1 MEYYIKN
8 LSKMSGVSTRTLRYY
23 DEIGLLKPTRINSS
37 NYRIYGKE
45 EVDKLQQIMF
55 YKELDIPL
63 EDIKKIFEDKDFS
76 SLKALESHLEA
87 LVDKRDR
94 LESLISTV
102 EKTISSEKGE
112 IEMTDNEKFEAFK
125 DNLIEENSKKY
136 GDEVIAKYG
145 EDSFKESN
153 KKFKNL
159 SKEDF
164 EKGEFLQ
171 KKLGE
176 KFSLAMDKN
185 DPTCNEAIEG
195 CKLHKQWLEVFAPY
209 KTISKEYHLGL
220 ANMYCED
227 ERFKKYYED
236 IKVGLAEFMREA
248 MENYYK

>member
-8 LSKMSGVSTRTLRYY
+8 LSKISGVSTRTLRYY
-23 DEIGLLKPTRINSS
+23 DEIGLLKPIRINSS
-37 NYRIYGKE
+37 NYRIYGQE

-63 EDIKKIFEDKDFS
+63 EDIKKIFEDNNFS
-76 SLKALESHLEA
+76 SLKALESHLED
-87 LVDKRDR
+87 LVEKKNR
-94 LESLISTV
+94 LEGLISSV
-102 EKTISSEKGE
+102 KKTISYEKGE

-125 DNLIEENSKKY
+125 DKLIEENSKKY

-145 EDSFKESN
+145 EDSFKKSN
-153 KKFKNL
+153 QKIKNL

-164 EKGEFLQ
+164 DKGELLQ

-185 DPTCNEAIEG
+185 DPTCEEAMEG
-195 CKLHKQWLEVFAPY
+195 CELHKQWLEIFAPF
-209 KTISKEYHLGL
+209 KTIAKEYHLGL

-227 ERFKKYYED
+227 ERFKKYYDD
-236 IKVGLAEFMREA
+236 IRVGLAEFMREA